1 MTNANEPNPYENR
14 PQSAEEIKQEI
25 LSRLDEIDLES
36 LESIT
41 HLSGSPSIPSD
52 AEQVN
57 FWPVITWT
65 VWRR

>member
-1 MTNANEPNPYENR
+1 MTNANEPNPSENR

-25 LSRLDEIDLES
+25 LRRLDEID

-41 HLSGSPSIPSD
+41 HLSGSPSIPAD
-52 AEQVN
+52 AEQMN